1 MGLLHQRDSWLGGI
15 VPGMGQGWKF
25 LQALGLERKL
35 QANKKAERKLVKY
48 FMVKSSKNLELEGPL
63 KYSSLTP
70 WSTEGKTVQ
79 KWARTG

>member
-1 MGLLHQRDSWLGGI
+1 
-15 VPGMGQGWKF
+15 MGQGWKF

-48 FMVKSSKNLELEGPL
+48 FMVNSSKNLELEGPL

-70 WSTEGKTVQ
+70 
-79 KWARTG
+79 

>member
-1 MGLLHQRDSWLGGI
+1 METAAVGTWVCSTRGIPDWGGI

-25 LQALGLERKL
+25 LQVLGLERKL
-35 QANKKAERKLVKY
+35 QANKRAERKLVKY

-70 WSTEGKTVQ
+70 
-79 KWARTG
+79 